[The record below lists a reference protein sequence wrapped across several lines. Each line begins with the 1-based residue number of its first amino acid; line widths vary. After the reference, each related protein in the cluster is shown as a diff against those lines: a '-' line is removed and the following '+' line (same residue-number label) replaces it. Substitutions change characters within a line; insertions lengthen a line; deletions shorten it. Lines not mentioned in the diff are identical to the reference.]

1 MSLIS
6 PAKLNKLIKP
16 IKLIKLTKLIKLI
29 KLIKFI
35 PYGKRN
41 RFRIYRSSHIT
52 YVGSTWC

>member
-16 IKLIKLTKLIKLI
+16 IKLIKLI

-41 RFRIYRSSHIT
+41 RFRIYRSSHST

>member
-16 IKLIKLTKLIKLI
+16 IKLIKLTKLI